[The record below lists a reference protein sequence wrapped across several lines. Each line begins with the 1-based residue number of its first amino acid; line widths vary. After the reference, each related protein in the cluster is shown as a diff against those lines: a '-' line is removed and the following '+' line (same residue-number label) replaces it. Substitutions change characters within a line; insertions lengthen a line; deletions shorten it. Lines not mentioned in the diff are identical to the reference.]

1 MKVGV
6 LYLSSIS
13 LPCVFRVA
21 VFFIYVKYK
30 VFIPLF
36 SGILT
41 KPSTPQEF
49 EFLPIIHNIILDDYN
64 ATKIKVSAISTYFE
78 IPSMDCLS
86 KLKAHNCIQLVLRLR
101 MGRGSVDRN
110 WTGEEGNI
118 WKILMFTIINC
129 DKLEDRGSTQRV
141 LHNPWCPP
149 ASTCGE
155 IPFPLH
161 CML

>member
-1 MKVGV
+1 MSKKKVKNYL

-86 KLKAHNCIQLVLRLR
+86 KLKAHKCIQLVLRLR

-110 WTGEEGNI
+110 WAGEEGNI
-118 WKILMFTIINC
+118 WKILIFTIMNC
-129 DKLEDRGSTQRV
+129 D
-141 LHNPWCPP
+141 
-149 ASTCGE
+149 
-155 IPFPLH
+155 IPGVHPLAH
-161 CML
+161 VVRFHFHSIVCFNSMGK